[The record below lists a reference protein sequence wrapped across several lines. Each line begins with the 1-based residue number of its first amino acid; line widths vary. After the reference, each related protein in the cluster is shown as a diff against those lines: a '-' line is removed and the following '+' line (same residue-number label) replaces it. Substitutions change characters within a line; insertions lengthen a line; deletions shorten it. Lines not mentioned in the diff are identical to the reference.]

1 MKLTLKEW
9 LDVQHMEEWQ
19 ALEEKLIMYNNGK
32 PYGQIVF
39 LAGGAGSG
47 KGFAIQNFMEK
58 NKFKVR
64 DVDEWKQA
72 LITLARE
79 KGRNPELAKLD
90 LRNPNDV
97 FKLHDVVKKLG
108 IKEKSLDLLLSD
120 LKKDR
125 LPNIIFDI
133 TLKDMGDITDVLP
146 KLIEVGYEAKNVHLA
161 WVLTNYAIAVKAN
174 AARDRV
180 VPDDILLKTH
190 MGAANTMKQ
199 VLQGKTPAG
208 LDGKVVVI
216 LNNRDQTVFFDTP
229 NAQGE
234 KVLKSFTYV
243 TLKKEGK
250 PFEKES
256 AVQAQIYNWMKDN
269 IPKADDTKDLFK

>member
-1 MKLTLKEW
+1 MKLSLKEW
-9 LDVQHMEEWQ
+9 IDVQHMEEWQ

-79 KGRNPELAKLD
+79 KGRNPEIAKLD

-108 IKEKSLDLLLSD
+108 IKEKSLDMMLTD

-133 TLKDMGDITDVLP
+133 TLKDMGDITDILP
-146 KLIEVGYEAKNVHLA
+146 RLIEVGYEPRNVHLA

-199 VLQGKTPAG
+199 VLQGKTPSG

-234 KVLKSFTYV
+234 KVIKSFTYV

>member
-1 MKLTLKEW
+1 MKLSLKEW
-9 LDVQHMEEWQ
+9 IDVQHMEEWQ

-79 KGRNPELAKLD
+79 KGRNPEIAKLD

-108 IKEKSLDLLLSD
+108 IKEKSLDMMLTD

-146 KLIEVGYEAKNVHLA
+146 RLIEVGYEPRNVHLA

-199 VLQGKTPAG
+199 VLQGKTPSG

-234 KVLKSFTYV
+234 KVIKSFTYV

>member
-1 MKLTLKEW
+1 MKLSLKEW
-9 LDVQHMEEWQ
+9 IDVQHMEEWQ

-79 KGRNPELAKLD
+79 KGRNPEIAKLD

-108 IKEKSLDLLLSD
+108 IKEKSLDMMLTD

-133 TLKDMGDITDVLP
+133 TLKDMGDITDILP
-146 KLIEVGYEAKNVHLA
+146 RLIEVGYEPRNVHLA

-234 KVLKSFTYV
+234 KVIKSFTYV